1 MRGLPS
7 LVKQHLEKARDSALL
22 AVEVYNKPA
31 VQFKSGGYIVLMTI
45 AWTALF
51 HAIFFK
57 RKAKPFYRKSKR
69 RFEKI
74 DGDYKHWELE
84 TCLKEYYRLD
94 TQNPVKKNL
103 EFFIPL
109 RNKIEHRHLR
119 EIDPDIF
126 GECQAMLLNF
136 DDLTQREFGE
146 KYCLRESLTF
156 SLQLFPSSENLAKV
170 AKHNSSSKSIIE
182 FIKKYRESISPEV
195 LQSGKYAFKAFLIQ
209 VANHQSQDALPI
221 QFIHYDKLP
230 EEQKEKLTPFIIGYK
245 YKDAPVANAD
255 RFKPGEVVKKVQTG
269 LGNPK
274 VTRNG
279 KQKDK
284 FNVNVH
290 ALCWKRYGARPE
302 SNSKTPQVTNVK
314 YCVWDN
320 AHQDYV
326 YTQEWVI
333 FLIEELKDENK
344 FNALFQKKTR
354 QDETPS

>member
-1 MRGLPS
+1 M
-7 LVKQHLEKARDSALL
+7 L

-57 RKAKPFYRKSKR
+57 RKIKPFEREGNR
-69 RFEKI
+69 RFKKI
-74 DGDYKHWELE
+74 DGDNKHWELE
-84 TCLKEYYRLD
+84 TCLKEFYQSD

-109 RNKIEHRHLR
+109 RNKIEHRHLP
-119 EIDPDIF
+119 EIDPNIF

-136 DDLTQREFGE
+136 DDLIQREFGE

-156 SLQLFPSSENLAKV
+156 SLQLFPSSENFVEAV
-170 AKHNSSSKSIIE
+170 KHNPASKPIVD
-182 FIKKYRESISPEV
+182 FIKKYRDSVSAEA
-195 LQSGKYAFKAFLIQ
+195 LQSGKYAFRAFLIQ
-209 VANHQSQDALPI
+209 VANHQTDNTLPV
-221 QFIHYDKLP
+221 QFVHYDKLP
-230 EEQKEKLTPFIIGYK
+230 EGEKRKLAPFIIGYK

-255 RFKPGEVVKKVQTG
+255 RFKPGEVVKKVQAG

-274 VTRNG
+274 VTQNG
-279 KQKDK
+279 KLSDK
-284 FNVNVH
+284 FNFNVH
-290 ALCWKRYGARPE
+290 AFCWKKYGVRPE
-302 SNSKTPQVTNVK
+302 RNSETPQATNVK
-314 YCVWDN
+314 YCVWDK

-326 YTQEWVI
+326 YTQEWVT

-354 QDETPS
+354 QGENPP